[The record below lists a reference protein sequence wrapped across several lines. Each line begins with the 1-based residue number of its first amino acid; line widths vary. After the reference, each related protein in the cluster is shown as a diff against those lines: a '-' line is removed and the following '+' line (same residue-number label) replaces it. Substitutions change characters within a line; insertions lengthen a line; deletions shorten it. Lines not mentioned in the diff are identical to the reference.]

1 VSAAAITAPLG
12 ANAPHRAYLLVLAAL
27 FACVFAASAKGAW
40 YPYDWLL
47 ENALVLIA
55 LFVCYRIYLRRPLS
69 RISWTLIFLFLCVHE
84 LGAHFT
90 YAKVPYDEWSRTIF
104 GSCANDWLGWTRN
117 HFDRLVHFLYG
128 LLLAHPARELLITMG
143 AARKLWSYLLVLELA
158 ISTSAVYELF
168 EWLVAEVVAG
178 DLAAAYVG
186 MQGDVWDAQ
195 KDIALAML
203 GALFGLGTSALLRQK
218 PRLPNGQTIHS

>member
-1 VSAAAITAPLG
+1 VSTVAITASRD
-12 ANAPHRAYLLVLAAL
+12 ANASHRGYLLVLAAL
-27 FACVFAASAKGAW
+27 FACVVAASATGAW

-55 LFVCYRIYLRRPLS
+55 LFVCYRIYQGTLLS
-69 RISWTLIFLFLCVHE
+69 RVSWTLIFLFLCVHE

-90 YAKVPYDEWSRTIF
+90 YAKVPYDEWSRAIF
-104 GSCANDWLGWTRN
+104 GSSVNEWLGWTRN

-128 LLLAHPARELLITMG
+128 LLLAHPARELLIALG
-143 AARKLWSYLLVLELA
+143 AAPKLWSYLLVLELT

-168 EWLVAEVVAG
+168 EWIVAEVVAG

-218 PRLPNGQTIHS
+218 PNFPMGQTIH